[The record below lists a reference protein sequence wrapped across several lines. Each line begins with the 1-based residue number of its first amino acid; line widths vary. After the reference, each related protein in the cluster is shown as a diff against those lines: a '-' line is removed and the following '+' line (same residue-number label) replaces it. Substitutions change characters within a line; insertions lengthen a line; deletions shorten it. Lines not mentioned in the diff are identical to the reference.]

1 MQQLFQH
8 NRDCPDTEFTLYLS
22 LEFGLKSFPGFVFC
36 VLGTY
41 RYLNIRHMAINTVR
55 YTKMFKSKVA
65 INLMMCVTCFLY
77 MLVVLVTP
85 PKVKM
90 SSWINRCGLEYFSL
104 LYLI

>member
-1 MQQLFQH
+1 M
-8 NRDCPDTEFTLYLS
+8 
-22 LEFGLKSFPGFVFC
+22 SFPGFVFC